1 MDLVELERK
10 LIAAARANPPSDTV
24 PVAFEKRVMARLTE
38 LHAPEYAVFWARGL
52 WRGAFASIAAAVVA
66 FALHMI
72 VAPRA
77 DESELFADQF
87 ESAMLAAVDQEQE
100 VDL

>member
-24 PVAFEKRVMARLTE
+24 PVAFEKRIMAHIEE
-38 LHAPEYAVFWARGL
+38 LSAQKYSMFWARGL
-52 WRGAFASIAAAVVA
+52 CRGAFASIAATVGAIALLMVVT
-66 FALHMI
+66 
-72 VAPRA
+72 PRA
-77 DESELFADQF
+77 NEEEVFADQF
-87 ESAMLAAVDQEQE
+87 ESAMLAVVEQE